1 MPCWNL
7 FEEQSAEYKES
18 VLPSS
23 CTKRVSVE
31 AGSTFGWHKYVGSQ
45 GAVIGIDSF
54 GASAPGG
61 ICYEK
66 FGFTVDNVLAH
77 CRQVLG

>member
-1 MPCWNL
+1 
-7 FEEQSAEYKES
+7 
-18 VLPSS
+18 
-23 CTKRVSVE
+23 VE

-45 GAVIGIDSF
+45 GAIVGIDTF

-61 ICYEK
+61 VCYEK